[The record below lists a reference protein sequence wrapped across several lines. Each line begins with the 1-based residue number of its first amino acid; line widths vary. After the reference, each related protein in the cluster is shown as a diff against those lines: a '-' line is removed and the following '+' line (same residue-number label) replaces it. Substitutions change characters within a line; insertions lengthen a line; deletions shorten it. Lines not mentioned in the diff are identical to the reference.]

1 MASTYTPFDPHEYEM
16 RSAVLT
22 TQRNSHSV
30 NITSTMV
37 ELIIF
42 EHLERG
48 YLTGSVSYTD
58 TGRSI
63 EIMDF
68 QGTEFLDVEI
78 ALHTSVHSVKK
89 KFVIREVQS
98 IVPTSDTTDMVTLA
112 IIDYDAYLSSL
123 INVNKMYEG
132 KPSQIINDILR
143 DSYGSQKGALR
154 AGNSGIL
161 SEQNW
166 DLSSEIP
173 EAAGNAITKATSYEL
188 QSSFRYLVPNLHPLE
203 AVEVIKRRT
212 TGLTGTPFFCF
223 ASLADNNLRFFDL
236 YTLLQQSPINIKD
249 PYVFSSQLSQRA
261 GTTGSDLG
269 RQITSL
275 KSPKNANTLALV
287 MNGDV
292 SSIYE
297 FVDTTHGLE
306 FTFKYDLDKV
316 LKNLLVTNSYPAA
329 DTRTKFKGKHISEF
343 GSKRVHKIG
352 TANIY
357 DNDIKNIYEETS
369 AQKHSAM
376 AISKSVRNLLGKSIL
391 EITVPGLHNM
401 PQNGHKTIGRVIS
414 VLSIA
419 DVEQHTELFDRKR
432 TGDYLIYSAKHVFTK
447 ERYSTGLSLVKIAN
461 YRGNTRVSSGGTV

>member
-16 RSAVLT
+16 RSAVLS
-22 TQRNSHSV
+22 TQRNSHVV

-37 ELIIF
+37 ELVIF

-48 YLTGSVSYTD
+48 YLTGSISYVD

-68 QGTEFLDVEI
+68 QGTEFLDIEL
-78 ALHTSVHSVKK
+78 ALHSTPYVVKK

-98 IVPTSDTTDMVTLA
+98 IVPTTDTTDMVTLA

-123 INVNKMYEG
+123 ININKMYEG

-143 DSYGSQKGALR
+143 DAYGPQKSALR
-154 AGNSGIL
+154 AGSGGIL
-161 SEQNW
+161 DEQNW
-166 DLSSEIP
+166 DISSEIP
-173 EAAGNAITKATSYEL
+173 EAATNAITKATGYEL
-188 QSSFRYLVPNLHPLE
+188 QSAFRYLVPNLPPLD
-203 AVEVIKRRT
+203 AIEVIKKRT

-236 YTLLQQSPINIKD
+236 YTLLQQPPINIQD
-249 PYVFSSQLSQRA
+249 PYVFSSQLSQRV

-269 RQITSL
+269 RQISSL
-275 KSPKNANTLALV
+275 RSPKNANTLALV

-292 SSIYE
+292 SSVYE

-329 DTRTKFKGKHISEF
+329 DTRTEFKGTPISEF
-343 GSKRVHKIG
+343 SSKRVHKIG

-357 DNDIKNIYEETS
+357 DNNIKNIYEEPS
-369 AQKHSAM
+369 AQKHSAL
-376 AISKSVRNLLGKSIL
+376 AVSRSVRNLLGKSIL

-401 PQNGHKTIGRVIS
+401 PQGGHKTIGRVIS

-419 DVEQHTELFDRKR
+419 DVEQHKELFDRKR
-432 TGDYLIYSAKHVFTK
+432 TGDYIIYSARHTFTK
-447 ERYSTGLSLVKIAN
+447 DRYSTGLSLVKIAN
-461 YRGNTRVSSGGTV
+461 YRGNTSVGSGGPS